1 MRLVL
6 ILSLLLAPL
15 LHAAEKPAIVR
26 VNVTSQ
32 GWDFLRPWGKRQP
45 ATKRAIGAVIA
56 PKGEPRVL
64 VTGDLVQNSTYL
76 EFEVPEGGRKVPAS
90 VEFVDYEANL
100 AVLRA
105 EDADFLKDVPRL
117 EVGPSAIGQQL
128 DVWQLENNGRLL
140 VTSGLMT
147 TADYSAYPLEGS
159 LLIYRMTV
167 RMQSRDS
174 SFTLP
179 VINKGKLT
187 GVLMSYD
194 SQSSNANVI
203 PAPVIEH
210 FLKDAADGKYE
221 GFPRAG
227 YGFSAMRDPALRRY
241 SKVPEDV
248 TGGVFI
254 TETLAGGSS
263 ESGGVRKGDVLI
275 AVDNFQ
281 IDRDGNYDDPAYGK
295 LAAGHLLSTLHFV
308 GDTVAFHVLRDGK
321 KEKVEVK
328 LERKASSEYV
338 SDPYIIDTPP
348 RFYVLGGLILQ
359 ELSRQYLREFSGPGE
374 RGRRPP
380 DRLAYY
386 DRYQNE
392 LFRNGPKKIVFLSRV
407 LPTPA
412 TVGYEE
418 LNSLVVTKINGVT
431 LQSLDDV
438 PAALAKAANGIHTI
452 DFNEDPTRIYLDAAQ
467 ADQIERLVKNQYQL
481 PSLKRI
487 QETPP
492 TPVEPKAGG

>member
-1 MRLVL
+1 MRFLL
-6 ILSLLLAPL
+6 LLSLVFSPL

-45 ATKRAIGAVIA
+45 TTKRAIGAVIA
-56 PKGEPRVL
+56 ASGEARVL

-76 EFEVPEGGRKVPAS
+76 EFEVPEGGRKVPAT

-100 AVLRA
+100 ALLRA
-105 EDADFLKDVPRL
+105 DDAEFLKDVPRL
-117 EVGPSAIGQQL
+117 AIAESAIGQQL
-128 DVWQLENNGRLL
+128 EVWQLENNGRLL

-159 LLIYRMTV
+159 LLAYRLTV

-179 VINKGKLT
+179 VINQGKLT

-194 SQSSNANVI
+194 TQSSNANVI

-210 FLKDAADGKYE
+210 FLKDASDGKYE

-227 YGFSAMRDPALRRY
+227 YGFSPMRDPALRRY
-241 SKVPEDV
+241 AKVPDDV
-248 TGGVFI
+248 TGGIFV
-254 TETLAGGSS
+254 TETLAGGAA
-263 ESGGVRKGDVLI
+263 EQAGLRKGDVVI
-275 AVDNFQ
+275 ALDDFP
-281 IDRDGNYDDPAYGK
+281 IDRDGNYDDPTYGK
-295 LAAGHLLSTLHFV
+295 VAAGHLLSTRHYV
-308 GDTVAFHVLRDGK
+308 GDSVAFHLLRDGQK
-321 KEKVEVK
+321 QTLNVK
-328 LERKASSEYV
+328 IGRKAPQEYV
-338 SDPYIIDTPP
+338 SDPYIIDAPP

-359 ELSRQYLREFSGPGE
+359 ELSRQYLREFAGPGE

-392 LFRNGPKKIVFLSRV
+392 LFRNGPKKIVFLSRI

-412 TVGYEE
+412 TVGYED
-418 LNSLVVTKINGVT
+418 LASLVVTKINGVT

-438 PAALAKAANGIHTI
+438 PAALAKAANGIHSI
-452 DFNEDPTRIYLDAAQ
+452 DFNTDPTRIYLDAAQ
-467 ADQIERLVKNQYQL
+467 TEQIERVVQNQYQL
-481 PSLKRI
+481 PSLKHI
-487 QETPP
+487 Q
-492 TPVEPKAGG
+492 

>member
-1 MRLVL
+1 MRFLL
-6 ILSLLLAPL
+6 LLSALLAPL
-15 LHAAEKPAIVR
+15 LHAVERPPIMR

-56 PKGEPRVL
+56 AGGEARVL

-100 AVLRA
+100 ALLRA
-105 EDADFLKDVPRL
+105 DDAEFLKDVPRL
-117 EVGPSAIGQQL
+117 PVGPSSIGQQL
-128 DVWQLENNGRLL
+128 EVWQLENNGRVL
-140 VTSGLMT
+140 VTTGNMT
-147 TADYSAYPLEGS
+147 TAEYAPYPLEGS
-159 LLIYRMTV
+159 LLAYRMTV

-179 VINKGKLT
+179 VINQGKLT

-194 SQSSNANVI
+194 TQSSNANVI
-203 PAPVIEH
+203 PAPIIEH
-210 FLKDAADGKYE
+210 FLKDAADGKYD

-241 SKVPEDV
+241 AKVPDDV
-248 TGGVFI
+248 AGGVFV
-254 TETLAGGSS
+254 TETLIDGPSEKGGL
-263 ESGGVRKGDVLI
+263 RKGDVIL
-275 AVDNFQ
+275 ALDEFP

-295 LAAGHLLSTLHFV
+295 VAAGHLLSTLHFV
-308 GDTVAFHVLRDGK
+308 GETVTFHILRDGK
-321 KEKVEVK
+321 KDTVPVK
-328 LERKASSEYV
+328 LGRKAPNEYV
-338 SDPYIIDTPP
+338 SDPYILDTPP
-348 RFYVLGGLILQ
+348 RFYVVGGLILQ
-359 ELSRQYLREFSGPGE
+359 ELSRQYLREFATPGE

-412 TVGYEE
+412 TVGYED
-418 LNSLVVTKINGVT
+418 LSALVVTKINGVT

-438 PAALAKAANGIHTI
+438 PAALTKAANGIHTI
-452 DFNEDPTRIYLDAAQ
+452 DFKEDPTRIYLDATQ
-467 ADQIERLVKNQYQL
+467 ADQIERLVQNQYRL
-481 PSLKRI
+481 PTLKHI
-487 QETPP
+487 DEAPAVP
-492 TPVEPKAGG
+492 GKGAGG

>member
-1 MRLVL
+1 
-6 ILSLLLAPL
+6 
-15 LHAAEKPAIVR
+15 
-26 VNVTSQ
+26 
-32 GWDFLRPWGKRQP
+32 
-45 ATKRAIGAVIA
+45 
-56 PKGEPRVL
+56 VL
-64 VTGDLVQNSTYL
+64 VTGELVQNFTYV
-76 EFEVPEGGRKVPAS
+76 EFEVPEGGRKVPAA

-100 AVLRA
+100 ALLRA
-105 EDADFLKDVPRL
+105 EDPEFLKDVPRL
-117 EVGPSAIGQQL
+117 PIVASAIGKAL
-128 DVWQLENNGRLL
+128 DVWQLENNGRVL

-147 TADYSAYPLEGS
+147 TAEYAPYPLEGS
-159 LLIYRMTV
+159 LLTYRMTV

-179 VINKGKLT
+179 VINDGKLT

-194 SQSSNANVI
+194 TQSSNANVI

-210 FLKDAADGKYE
+210 FLKDAADGKYD

-241 SKVPEDV
+241 AKVPEEISGGIFV
-248 TGGVFI
+248 TD
-254 TETLAGGSS
+254 TLAGGPA
-263 ESGGVRKGDVLI
+263 EKGGLRKGDVLL
-275 AVDNFQ
+275 ALDNFE
-281 IDRDGNYDDPAYGK
+281 IDRDGNYDDAAYGK
-295 LAAGHLLSTLHFV
+295 VGAGHLLSTSHYV
-308 GDTVAFHVLRDGK
+308 GENVAFHLLRDGK
-321 KEKVEVK
+321 KETIQVK
-328 LERKASSEYV
+328 LGRKAPSEYV

-359 ELSRQYLREFSGPGE
+359 ELSRQYLREFAGPGD

-392 LFRNGPKKIVFLSRV
+392 LFRTGPKKIVFLSRV

-418 LNSLVVTKINGVT
+418 LSALVVTKINGVA

-438 PAALAKAANGIHTI
+438 PAALAKAENGIHTI
-452 DFNEDPTRIYLDAAQ
+452 DFSEDPKRIYLDAAQ
-467 ADQIERLVKNQYQL
+467 ADQIERVVQNRYQL
-481 PSLKRI
+481 PTLKHI
-487 QETPP
+487 EEA
-492 TPVEPKAGG
+492 PVPEKKAGG

>member
-6 ILSLLLAPL
+6 ILSLLLVPL
-15 LHAAEKPAIVR
+15 LHAADKPAVVR

-56 PKGEPRVL
+56 PKGEARVL

-100 AVLRA
+100 ALLRA
-105 EDADFLKDVPRL
+105 EDADFLKEVPRL
-117 EVGPSAIGQQL
+117 DVGASAIGQQL

-147 TADYSAYPLEGS
+147 TADYAPYPLEGS
-159 LLIYRMTV
+159 LLVYRMTV

-194 SQSSNANVI
+194 TQSSNANVI
-203 PAPVIEH
+203 PAQVIEH
-210 FLKDAADGKYE
+210 FLKDADDGKYE

-227 YGFSAMRDPALRRY
+227 YGFSPMRDPALRRY
-241 SKVPEDV
+241 SKVPEEV
-248 TGGVFI
+248 
-254 TETLAGGSS
+254 
-263 ESGGVRKGDVLI
+263 SGGIFVTDTVADGPSEKGGLRKGDVILG
-275 AVDNFQ
+275 VDEFE
-281 IDRDGNYDDPAYGK
+281 IDRDGNYNDPTYGK
-295 LAAGHLLSTLHFV
+295 LAAGHLLSTSHFV
-308 GDTVAFHVLRDGK
+308 GDTVAFHVLRDGQK
-321 KEKVEVK
+321 QKVDVK
-328 LERKASSEYV
+328 LGRKEPSDYV

-359 ELSRQYLREFSGPGE
+359 ELSRQYLREFAGPGE

-412 TVGYEE
+412 TVGYED

-438 PAALAKAANGIHTI
+438 PAALAKATNGIHTI

-487 QETPP
+487 QETAPAG
-492 TPVEPKAGG
+492 EPKAGG

>member
-1 MRLVL
+1 MRLLVL
-6 ILSLLLAPL
+6 LSLFVSPL
-15 LHAAEKPAIVR
+15 LHAAEKPAVVR

-32 GWDFLRPWGKRQP
+32 SWDFLRPWGKRQP
-45 ATKRAIGAVIA
+45 TTKRAIGAVIA
-56 PKGEPRVL
+56 PAGEGRVL

-100 AVLRA
+100 ALLRA
-105 EDADFLKDVPRL
+105 DDADFLNNFRRL
-117 EVGPSAIGQQL
+117 DIAESAIGQEL
-128 DVWQLENNGRLL
+128 RVWQLENNGRLL

-147 TADYSAYPLEGS
+147 TAEYAAYPVEGS
-159 LLIYRMTV
+159 LLAYRMTV

-179 VINKGKLT
+179 VINQDKLT

-194 SQSSNANVI
+194 TQSSNANVI
-203 PAPVIEH
+203 AAPVIQH
-210 FLKDAADGKYE
+210 FLKDAGDGKYE

-227 YGFSAMRDPALRRY
+227 YGFSPMRDPALRSY
-241 SKVPEDV
+241 SKVPEDISGGIFV
-248 TGGVFI
+248 TD
-254 TETLAGGSS
+254 TLAGGSA
-263 ESGGVRKGDVLI
+263 EQAGLRKGDVVYAI
-275 AVDNFQ
+275 DDFQ
-281 IDRDGNYDDPAYGK
+281 IDRDGNYDDPTYGK
-295 LAAGHLLSTLHFV
+295 VAAGHLLSTRHFV
-308 GDTVAFHVLRDGK
+308 GDEVSFHLLRDGQK
-321 KEKVEVK
+321 QTLKVKVG
-328 LERKASSEYV
+328 RKAAKDYV
-338 SDPYIIDTPP
+338 SDPYIIDEPP

-359 ELSRQYLREFSGPGE
+359 ELSRQYLREFAGPGE

-392 LFRNGPKKIVFLSRV
+392 LFRNGPKKIIFLSRV

-412 TVGYEE
+412 TVGYED
-418 LNSLVVTKINGVT
+418 LNSLVVTKINGVA

-438 PAALAKAANGIHTI
+438 PGAIAKAVDGFHVI

-467 ADQIERLVKNQYQL
+467 TEQIERVVQNQYQL
-481 PSLKRI
+481 PSLKNI
-487 QETPP
+487 Q
-492 TPVEPKAGG
+492 